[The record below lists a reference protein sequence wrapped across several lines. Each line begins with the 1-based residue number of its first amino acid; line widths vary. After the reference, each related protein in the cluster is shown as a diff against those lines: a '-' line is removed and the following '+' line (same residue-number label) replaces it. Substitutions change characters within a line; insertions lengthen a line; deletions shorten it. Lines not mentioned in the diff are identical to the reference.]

1 MLLNKLFSKTV
12 ENNHIIYRILCIKFY
27 LKNYDFYK
35 QFKDAIKI
43 QDAYDLTELKNTK
56 KLILFLISSPDCVM
70 INDGIISTFSLC
82 EESRRINE
90 DALCIIST
98 QPHSK
103 YTYAKNDKLSNNEII
118 YRFSQIVDN
127 AQNLDEMILHIP
139 EYCIGNFYN
148 TLTEKDV
155 EFLKSIGNLHIN
167 IVNQNIELMLEP
179 AVLKDLYKLTNNITL
194 TIAHNK
200 NATQE
205 VCDKWQIPTHLF
217 PGNIDLSRYKACE
230 FEEKERIIE
239 ELKNE
244 SLNLNQYSKFEDNL
258 RRFYNKNYDFR
269 PNLKPKL
276 TVIVVTY
283 NHCKYIA
290 RCLDSILSQKTNFD
304 FVITVVDDCSTDGT
318 SDIIREYA
326 SKYTKKINPIIREKN
341 LGVVDSVYPVLCDVD
356 SEYYFFIDGDDFC
369 IDNNKFQMQVDALDK
384 HKDCSICAHKT
395 KVIDLKKNNVFY
407 IGLEDN
413 KESQQLNIYNT
424 PYLHVS
430 SRMYRN
436 IIDYKNEDKKIVW
449 DNFHFYKLLS
459 KGDCYYIDRTMSCYY
474 RDGNGMDSNMDDN
487 KSLIS
492 NMILFYELDLFL
504 NFKYTKIFRKYY
516 LPELC
521 RHDLLKR
528 WDWKIPRLYRFIQKM
543 IWK

>member
-12 ENNHIIYRILCIKFY
+12 ENNHIIYRILGIKFS

-56 KLILFLISSPDCVM
+56 KLILFLIPSPDCVM

-98 QPHSK
+98 PPHSK

-167 IVNQNIELMLEP
+167 IVNQNIELKLEP

-244 SLNLNQYSKFEDNL
+244 SLILNQYSKFEDNL

-326 SKYTKKINPIIREKN
+326 SKYNEKINPIIREKN